1 MVRLYVESWLSRCVS
16 QYYRNICVKSV
27 KAKCH
32 KWHFALL
39 FASFHATICVKSQCV
54 LPYFTRWNAA
64 NHFTIK
70 YQHYRHP
77 QLTPK
82 WPPPFPWL
90 TTPLSLRR
98 TIGRCS
104 WSLRN
109 EESKGLGERLCM
121 PYTISPLI
129 INNVTLTI
137 GSPRNSVRVVLL
149 IARGWRGTS
158 LLRVNVRKEI
168 QRRRCCAFSLKARL
182 QWNLL
187 WRINPKKRNTYGV
200 VPRTTYANPG

>member
-1 MVRLYVESWLSRCVS
+1 MFCVILSCKIRLIIVWNSL
-16 QYYRNICVKSV
+16 
-27 KAKCH
+27 
-32 KWHFALL
+32 
-39 FASFHATICVKSQCV
+39 T
-54 LPYFTRWNAA
+54 YFTL
-64 NHFTIK
+64 H

-90 TTPLSLRR
+90 TTPLPLRG

-109 EESKGLGERLCM
+109 EESKGLGERLCL
-121 PYTISPLI
+121 PYPISPFI
-129 INNVTLTI
+129 INHATPTI
-137 GSPRNSVRVVLL
+137 VSPRNSVRVVLL

-158 LLRVNVRKEI
+158 LPRVNIRKEI
-168 QRRRCCAFSLKARL
+168 QRRRCWAFSVKALL
-182 QWNLL
+182 QWNIS

-200 VPRTTYANPG
+200 VPHKPYVNPG